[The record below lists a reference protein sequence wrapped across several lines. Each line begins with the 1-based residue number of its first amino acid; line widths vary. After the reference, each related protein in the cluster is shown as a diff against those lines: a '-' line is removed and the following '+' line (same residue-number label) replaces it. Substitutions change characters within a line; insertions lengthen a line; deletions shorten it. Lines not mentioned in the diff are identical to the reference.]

1 MKQMIVKKQND
12 SVRESNKTKNFD
24 KIWKTLQ
31 LLYYCCPLCRY
42 LPEDGAEDFP
52 KMPGGMTLE
61 TEIITSPHGS
71 GWTETV
77 TGLQNAIALTITVGW
92 LKIPLLQT
100 AIP

>member
-24 KIWKTLQ
+24 KIWKTL
-31 LLYYCCPLCRY
+31 LLATSL
-42 LPEDGAEDFP
+42 LLLSA
-52 KMPGGMTLE
+52 MPVF
-61 TEIITSPHGS
+61 